1 MMLVAAIL
9 VAIVIV
15 FIVYANRFEL
25 TRSDESIDV
34 DAMMREETPVEEQIT
49 TQGVAAQGQKKE
61 RPLAKEVEKP
71 QGMVVG
77 ATPSQEQAVPLPF
90 EAEPGESE
98 SPSFKKSKPVT
109 VAKTA
114 ESLVESSDEFERKE
128 SVGTSPGEEKLD
140 VAIAAT
146 PSQEQAVP
154 LPSEAGPSESD
165 SSSFKKSKP
174 VTVAKTA
181 ESLVESSDEFERKE
195 SADTLSA
202 LLHRFVSSYE
212 TGNLDQ
218 FMTLFAEDAQTN
230 KRRNRDEIRTDY
242 DDLFQTTDRRR
253 LKLIDINWEPGNH
266 AVQGWGRFEVKVR
279 KKGKPEVTTY
289 IGGLRFRVEKPGPQL
304 RITHLYHTQT
314 KVNVTVSD
322 VE

>member
-1 MMLVAAIL
+1 MAPKQTRNYSESQATDRSRGKLVHRRPTRAMMLVAAIL
-9 VAIVIV
+9 VAIAIV

-34 DAMMREETPVEEQIT
+34 DAMMREGTPVEKEIT
-49 TQGVAAQGQKKE
+49 RQDVAAQEERKE
-61 RPLAKEVEKP
+61 RPLAKEVEQP

-77 ATPSQEQAVPLPF
+77 ATPSQEQA
-90 EAEPGESE
+90 
-98 SPSFKKSKPVT
+98 
-109 VAKTA
+109 
-114 ESLVESSDEFERKE
+114 
-128 SVGTSPGEEKLD
+128 
-140 VAIAAT
+140 I
-146 PSQEQAVP
+146 P
-154 LPSEAGPSESD
+154 LPSEAGRGESD
-165 SSSFKKSKP
+165 SPSVKKQKP
-174 VTVAKTA
+174 ATVAKTE

-230 KRRNRDEIRTDY
+230 ERRNRDEIRTDY

-253 LKLIDINWEPGNH
+253 LKPIDINWEAGNH
-266 AVQGWGRFEVKVR
+266 TVQGWGRFEVKVR

-314 KVNVTVSD
+314 KVNPTNSGPNGQ
-322 VE
+322 

>member
-61 RPLAKEVEKP
+61 RPLAKEVDKP
-71 QGMVVG
+71 QRMVVG
-77 ATPSQEQAVPLPF
+77 ATPSQEQAVPLPS
-90 EAEPGESE
+90 EAEPGESD
-98 SPSFKKSKPVT
+98 SP
-109 VAKTA
+109 
-114 ESLVESSDEFERKE
+114 
-128 SVGTSPGEEKLD
+128 
-140 VAIAAT
+140 
-146 PSQEQAVP
+146 
-154 LPSEAGPSESD
+154 
-165 SSSFKKSKP
+165 SFKKSKP

-230 KRRNRDEIRTDY
+230 ERRNRDEIRTDY